1 MDIGPPELLII
12 LAVVLVLFGGK
23 KLPELARSLG
33 KAKQE
38 FQDGLDDKG
47 EQHHAHAITD
57 STTPTAAATPAPTV
71 TATATPV
78 ASAPATPEPM
88 ATNPVDDTGTVTT
101 PTNET

>member
-47 EQHHAHAITD
+47 VQKHASAVAD
-57 STTPTAAATPAPTV
+57 AATPASPPT
-71 TATATPV
+71 
-78 ASAPATPEPM
+78 APSP
-88 ATNPVDDTGTVTT
+88 PVDDTGTAAT
-101 PTNET
+101 PTTEG

>member
-57 STTPTAAATPAPTV
+57 STTPTAAV
-71 TATATPV
+71 TPV
-78 ASAPATPEPM
+78 ASAPATPEPT

-101 PTNET
+101 PTIET